1 MEGTLIRLGKKYTF
15 TSAHRLYSPA
25 LSEARNKEIYGKCA
39 NPFGHGHDY
48 DVEVTVEGETDRV
61 TGRVVDLRIL
71 DALLEAEVL
80 SRYRYKSLNSE
91 MATVQTTENLALEVQ
106 ERLKA
111 AWTVAFGA
119 SGPRLQ
125 RIRIWETDRNI
136 CEIAEK
142 NYADE

>member
-15 TSAHRLYSPA
+15 TAAHRLYSPA

-91 MATVQTTENLALEVQ
+91 MATVPTTENLALEVQ

-111 AWTVAFGA
+111 AWTAAFGA
-119 SGPRLQ
+119 AGPRLH

-142 NYADE
+142 KNADE